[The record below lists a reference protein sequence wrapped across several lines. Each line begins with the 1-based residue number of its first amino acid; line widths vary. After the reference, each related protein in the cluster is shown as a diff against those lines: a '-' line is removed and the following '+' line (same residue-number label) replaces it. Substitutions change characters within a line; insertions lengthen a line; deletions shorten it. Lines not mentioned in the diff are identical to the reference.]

1 MFQRWFNALTDHIG
15 FATHFI
21 HAGERQ
27 EGTDNV
33 PIATIDEAFQVI
45 KGECKIDNKPLL
57 NNALCTKPDQ
67 NPKRNKVRYL

>member
-1 MFQRWFNALTDHIG
+1 MPSVLFQRWFNALTDHIG

-27 EGTDNV
+27 ESTDSV

-45 KGECKIDNKPLL
+45 KGECNIDNKSEMQ
-57 NNALCTKPDQ
+57 ALIKQCSLHQK
-67 NPKRNKVRYL
+67 